1 MTTHPLFAAPM
12 VPMSRQSARLAL
24 SLLALC
30 TLGLS
35 LSASAQ
41 KSAFTKF
48 DPPGSISTIPN
59 SMNRS
64 GAITG
69 YYFDG
74 NIFHVFLRSRNR
86 TFTTFEFPGAP
97 TTAGTSINAAGVITG
112 DYFDGN
118 LVLHG
123 FVRSADGVLTSF
135 DPVGSVDTEPACIN
149 RAGEISGTYS
159 DANHVSHGFLR
170 DPDGAIASFDAP
182 DSKGGTFVTGMS
194 PSGEITGYYNDW
206 DEPPYPQHGFLRSRD
221 GAYTTFDLPAC
232 SSCGNVLST
241 LPSAINPAGE
251 TIGSFYRDDFGAV
264 HGFVRESDGV
274 ITPFNAPCAGG
285 STFPNS
291 INAAGVITGDYLGC
305 GAHGFVRDR
314 DGKITTFDPPRSTR
328 TFPTNINAAGAITG
342 WFTYAHSKEHGF
354 LRSPD

>member
-1 MTTHPLFAAPM
+1 M
-12 VPMSRQSARLAL
+12 
-24 SLLALC
+24 
-30 TLGLS
+30 
-35 LSASAQ
+35 
-41 KSAFTKF
+41 
-48 DPPGSISTIPN
+48 
-59 SMNRS
+59 
-64 GAITG
+64 
-69 YYFDG
+69 
-74 NIFHVFLRSRNR
+74 
-86 TFTTFEFPGAP
+86 
-97 TTAGTSINAAGVITG
+97 ITG

-170 DPDGAIASFDAP
+170 DPDGPIASFDAP
-182 DSKGGTFVTGMS
+182 DSNGGTFVTGMS

-291 INAAGVITGDYLGC
+291 INAAGVITGDYVGC

-328 TFPTNINAAGAITG
+328 TFPTSINAAGVITG
-342 WFTYAHSKEHGF
+342 WFTYAHSEEHGF